1 MTSLDFGPLVFGGNV
16 FGWTADAD
24 TSFDLLDRFTAAGGV
39 AIDTA
44 DSYSFWIPGNSG
56 GESEEII
63 GEWLR
68 RRGKRDDVV
77 IITKVSSHPQRPG
90 LAPENIHAAIDDSL
104 RRLGTD
110 YVDLYFA
117 HRDDPDVG
125 QAEYLGAFEE
135 LIQAGKVRE
144 IGASMFTAERIRSA
158 AVVARSEFSR
168 GFTVSQDQYSLVER
182 GIETDVLPTLAELD
196 IVEQP
201 FAALASGFLTGKYR
215 AGHEAGEGESPRAS
229 GARQYLDDPRNLQ
242 LLEVLDDVAAS
253 HGVQPGTVAIAWL
266 RAQKNTTAPL
276 ASVRSVEQLPT
287 LTDSFGLELSPG
299 ELDDLTRASAHA
311 VGE

>member
-1 MTSLDFGPLVFGGNV
+1 MSPLDFGPLIFGGNV

-24 TSFDLLDRFTAAGGV
+24 TSFDLLDRFTAAGGF

-44 DSYSFWIPGNSG
+44 DSYSAWHPGNTG

-68 RRGKRDDVV
+68 RRGKRDHLV
-77 IITKVSSHPQRPG
+77 IATKVCSHPQRPG
-90 LAPENIHAAIDDSL
+90 LAPENIRAAIDDSL

-135 LIQAGKVRE
+135 LVQAGKIRE
-144 IGASMFTAERIRSA
+144 IGASMFTPERIRSA
-158 AVVARSEFSR
+158 SVVARSEFSR
-168 GFTVSQDQYSLVER
+168 GFTISQDRYSLVER
-182 GIETDVLPTLAELD
+182 GLETEVLPTLAELG

-201 FAALASGFLTGKYR
+201 FAALAAGFLTGKYR
-215 AGHEAGEGESPRAS
+215 ADHAAGAGDSPRAA
-229 GARQYLDDPRNLQ
+229 GARKYLEDPRNLE
-242 LLEVLDDVAAS
+242 LLAVLDDVAAG
-253 HGVQPGTVAIAWL
+253 HGVQPGSVAIAWL
-266 RAQKNTTAPL
+266 RGQENTTAPL
-276 ASVRSVEQLPT
+276 ASVRSAEQLPT
-287 LTDSFGLELSPG
+287 LIDSFGLELSAS
-299 ELDDLTRASAHA
+299 ELADLTRASAHA
-311 VGE
+311 VGQ